1 MSVSGRGA
9 SPSTEAAEPLYSAG
23 KISVWWDIENCQV
36 PVNCDPHAIAQNISS
51 ALVAMNYRGPV
62 SISAYGDTKK
72 ISSSTQHALNSTG
85 IALNHV
91 PAGAKDASD
100 KKILVDMLFWAVDNP
115 APANYLLISGDRDFS
130 NALHQLRMRRYNI
143 LLAQPQNASAAL
155 VAAAKNVWLWTSL
168 LSGGPPL
175 PKSEFNQLTMADSV
189 SIHSNQSSAKQPESL
204 HYANNN
210 EKDSNSYQLY
220 GKESVTST
228 SSTTRSDYDY
238 VLSQGE
244 VIMRALDTLK
254 REMLMP
260 TEENITDCIRFGD
273 PRYRDTN
280 VQKALESSLKHQ
292 MEYSTEIWDKIYK
305 FISST
310 VGKSAL
316 LATRSRYEAA
326 TVLRDNSLKEFTLG
340 ELLKILHVISS
351 EAPKKLMETCPIS
364 LDLDSS
370 LKLFKWASL
379 QKQFRHT
386 ADTYHA
392 IILKLGMAGKA
403 GVVGCGDRFGE
414 SLVVLDE
421 MFGSGCEP
429 NLSFYASILPIFCE
443 MNELEVGMR
452 LFGMMRSS
460 KISPSA
466 SMYGSMVQCL
476 CKNLLAD
483 EALELLAEMIG
494 SHLIP
499 DESVF
504 TSVIDVLCKTQRL
517 GEARKLLEDYKM
529 DDALKYL
536 CKMVVLSVDPN
547 ADTFSALIIGKCLSD
562 ECEEALTLFHK
573 VWDKSWVL
581 DAVSYGKLIDCL
593 CRGKRYE
600 EAAEVFSLMS
610 SKSLPLNSASF
621 GMLIK
626 GICGNK
632 VQILHGLSKRNNVD
646 ESSVY
651 NTLINSLWRGGY
663 RVEAT
668 KLLESVG
675 FSSDSSGKGWV
686 PNAYTH
692 AVLMGSFV
700 EDGKPT
706 EESDACEDRV
716 SSILAEG
723 LADCD

>member
-1 MSVSGRGA
+1 MCGFTKVAIFLGF
-9 SPSTEAAEPLYSAG
+9 
-23 KISVWWDIENCQV
+23 QV
-36 PVNCDPHAIAQNISS
+36 Q
-51 ALVAMNYRGPV
+51 
-62 SISAYGDTKK
+62 
-72 ISSSTQHALNSTG
+72 
-85 IALNHV
+85 
-91 PAGAKDASD
+91 
-100 KKILVDMLFWAVDNP
+100 
-115 APANYLLISGDRDFS
+115 
-130 NALHQLRMRRYNI
+130 
-143 LLAQPQNASAAL
+143 
-155 VAAAKNVWLWTSL
+155 
-168 LSGGPPL
+168 
-175 PKSEFNQLTMADSV
+175 
-189 SIHSNQSSAKQPESL
+189 
-204 HYANNN
+204 
-210 EKDSNSYQLY
+210 
-220 GKESVTST
+220 
-228 SSTTRSDYDY
+228 
-238 VLSQGE
+238 
-244 VIMRALDTLK
+244 
-254 REMLMP
+254 
-260 TEENITDCIRFGD
+260 
-273 PRYRDTN
+273 
-280 VQKALESSLKHQ
+280 
-292 MEYSTEIWDKIYK
+292 
-305 FISST
+305 
-310 VGKSAL
+310 
-316 LATRSRYEAA
+316 
-326 TVLRDNSLKEFTLG
+326 
-340 ELLKILHVISS
+340 ISS

-403 GVVGCGDRFGE
+403 GEVEGFCNEMVKEKCPGFEESLFALIDSFVRNHKLSEALCVVSCLHSCSSTKPPSISVYNQLLVALVEAKKDFKDVVYVYKEMVKAGIVPNTDTLNCLLQALLDAGRVEATLDHYRRMERKGCKPNSRTFEIIISGLISRDRFGE

-517 GEARKLLEDYKM
+517 GEARKLLEDYKVFTVSPYNLLLRAYFEAGKFRAARDLFDEMFKRDVTDVGSWNILIRHFCENEQM

-536 CKMVVLSVDPN
+536 CKMVVLSVDPD

-610 SKSLPLNSASF
+610 SKSLPLNSPSF

-675 FSSDSSGKGWV
+675 FSSDSSGKGWI

>member
-9 SPSTEAAEPLYSAG
+9 SPSTEPAEPLYSAG

-204 HYANNN
+204 HYANNKFGN
-210 EKDSNSYQLY
+210 NIGRGPDVNYTGKHIRRNIFQSSSMSRNSSPMVGPHEDHINPIFHQGQEYSKNLNSSQDIAAHRPGFRPIPNNFQQFRPTPSITYPVSSLMNASNTTKQCQNSSTMPARPNMPPPARANPFPPLPHTRPTFAPDNGRPKVSEFPISGCNPSLFQPSNEKEVKPFPCINSSDHPNLNVPQKGQNIQEQTSIYSEKDSNSYQLY

-292 MEYSTEIWDKIYK
+292 MVVMQYLGTLKLYVRKNSLLWKCANPIGVNPKEYSTEIWDKIYK

-340 ELLKILHVISS
+340 ELLKILHVVINI
-351 EAPKKLMETCPIS
+351 KKWIT
-364 LDLDSS
+364 
-370 LKLFKWASL
+370 
-379 QKQFRHT
+379 H
-386 ADTYHA
+386 H
-392 IILKLGMAGKA
+392 
-403 GVVGCGDRFGE
+403 
-414 SLVVLDE
+414 
-421 MFGSGCEP
+421 
-429 NLSFYASILPIFCE
+429 
-443 MNELEVGMR
+443 
-452 LFGMMRSS
+452 
-460 KISPSA
+460 PSA
-466 SMYGSMVQCL
+466 WKPITITVTETNNATVQ
-476 CKNLLAD
+476 
-483 EALELLAEMIG
+483 
-494 SHLIP
+494 
-499 DESVF
+499 
-504 TSVIDVLCKTQRL
+504 
-517 GEARKLLEDYKM
+517 
-529 DDALKYL
+529 
-536 CKMVVLSVDPN
+536 
-547 ADTFSALIIGKCLSD
+547 
-562 ECEEALTLFHK
+562 
-573 VWDKSWVL
+573 
-581 DAVSYGKLIDCL
+581 
-593 CRGKRYE
+593 
-600 EAAEVFSLMS
+600 
-610 SKSLPLNSASF
+610 
-621 GMLIK
+621 
-626 GICGNK
+626 
-632 VQILHGLSKRNNVD
+632 
-646 ESSVY
+646 
-651 NTLINSLWRGGY
+651 
-663 RVEAT
+663 
-668 KLLESVG
+668 
-675 FSSDSSGKGWV
+675 DS
-686 PNAYTH
+686 
-692 AVLMGSFV
+692 
-700 EDGKPT
+700 
-706 EESDACEDRV
+706 
-716 SSILAEG
+716 
-723 LADCD
+723 